1 MKKLY
6 LLLISLLLINCGGSD
21 SDDSAIQETTS
32 QKFLEKYN
40 NKVFELNMASV
51 EFTDYAKFYNNTNGL
66 FMTLAEDELPYG
78 YSCIEFNVGETDFD
92 GEIAEV
98 TTTQHNSGSVLFS
111 VTQNSLTI
119 LDVEVYEVK
128 ASNTD
133 LQYLNIKF
141 TEDDG
146 VSTSYAFSEVSGI
159 NINTLCN

>member
-1 MKKLY
+1 
-6 LLLISLLLINCGGSD
+6 
-21 SDDSAIQETTS
+21 
-32 QKFLEKYN
+32 
-40 NKVFELNMASV
+40 MASV